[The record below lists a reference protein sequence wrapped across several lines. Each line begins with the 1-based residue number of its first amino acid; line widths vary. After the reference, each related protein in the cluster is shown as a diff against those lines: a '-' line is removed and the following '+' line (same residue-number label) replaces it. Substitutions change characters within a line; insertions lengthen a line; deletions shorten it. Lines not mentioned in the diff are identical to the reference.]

1 MGVLSA
7 AAGLEKKSEFS
18 NVGLLKKEVLDGIS
32 DYKPS
37 NIQMERLLTIVKE
50 MDSYTD
56 DYDPQM
62 YEVYENGYKRGSF

>member
-1 MGVLSA
+1 MLSA
-7 AAGLEKKSEFS
+7 AAGLNKKSEFS
-18 NVGLLKKEVLDGIS
+18 NVGLLKQEVLEGIS

-56 DYDPQM
+56 DYHPQM
-62 YEVYENGYKRGSF
+62 YEVYENGYNRGSF